1 LKPDKKQIK
10 KAKKQLSDISK
21 SPSQSQRHSTGK
33 IIEQN
38 EKWSLREKERNHQ
51 YCVDNTAIDFV
62 NKNSQKYFSINEFE

>member
-38 EKWSLREKERNHQ
+38 EKWSLREKERNH
-51 YCVDNTAIDFV
+51 
-62 NKNSQKYFSINEFE
+62 